1 MQGHGCNIWKF
12 PCITRSV
19 LSGHAVLLLHSPHN
33 WKCMFEPWWH
43 PSLPLLVDVSHCWGN
58 STHHLPQTFLLTSN
72 DKAHPP
78 RSAIA
83 AHVLARFFPNVTTR
97 QNTNSQVQPF
107 RLADF
112 HRILPPS
119 QLRSNQPPAIVSEK
133 GLVPILVDW
142 CVYFDL
148 ILIFLMLNS
157 HDLDCISV
165 TLITGWMHHSHLT
178 PDKLPTKGVFKG
190 KRSTKRGL
198 SRYTKK
204 DFDIHH
210 LSSVASAIIGNHQI
224 TSMQTVARICTLSS
238 TKHHTTVWC
247 VLISESWAMIWPC
260 TNYSQNLQFKFNLL
274 HSQPKHPIYFFLQHV
289 YGQSISRSSHG
300 NWNWSCR
307 IWCLVNILSPKDTLE
322 VSCLL

>member
-1 MQGHGCNIWKF
+1 MQGQGCNIWKF

-43 PSLPLLVDVSHCWGN
+43 PSLPLLVAVSHCWGN
-58 STHHLPQTFLLTSN
+58 STHRLPQRFPLTSN

-133 GLVPILVDW
+133 GLGPILVDW

-198 SRYTKK
+198 SRHTKT
-204 DFDIHH
+204 
-210 LSSVASAIIGNHQI
+210 GNN
-224 TSMQTVARICTLSS
+224 M
-238 TKHHTTVWC
+238 KNNNN
-247 VLISESWAMIWPC
+247 ISCGER
-260 TNYSQNLQFKFNLL
+260 
-274 HSQPKHPIYFFLQHV
+274 
-289 YGQSISRSSHG
+289 G
-300 NWNWSCR
+300 
-307 IWCLVNILSPKDTLE
+307 E
-322 VSCLL
+322 VSYLYLHNHNHVCRGLTISLHHKFTESLEFISHNNQMASNATISFNTMHTMVTVQHSVFEFAWTSFTEKN